1 METNTVQ
8 TVTLTNSI
16 IGVGILS
23 MPFCF
28 QRCGIVLSIVLL
40 LLSSYVTRLVCSY
53 MVKSAIISRRKNFEQ
68 IAFYAFGSGGK
79 LLVELCVVGYLLGTC
94 IAYFVVV
101 GDLGPQITA
110 KILSM
115 HESDSLRTWVM
126 IVVTIVCIIPL
137 GMLRNVD
144 SLASVCTASL
154 GFYLC
159 LVLKVVS
166 ESSEKFQHTGWFE
179 RLDLWNWDGILQCM
193 PIFTMALSCQ
203 MQIFEVYATMPT
215 TSLDKMSR
223 VIRQSTNICTMIYV
237 AIGFFGYVAFNG
249 HRFSGNI
256 LVDFT
261 PSFASDI
268 IKMGF
273 VLSVA
278 FSFPLAIFPCRVSLY
293 SLLYKRASDGHMY
306 IPESKFRPL
315 TIAIVVVALIFG
327 LLIPSIEVVIGLVG
341 STIGVAICLIIPAAC
356 YMTICKTNISEKQ
369 LAQVMIAFGFIIMV
383 LGTYANL
390 QAIDRAPER
399 KYELTVAP
407 PVLEKLVGKP
417 MPLEADKKADD
428 LKPQAPAPVLPVE
441 SVTEKIIPKIESPQ
455 QVAVPAK
462 PAKPTA
468 DEREPKKA
476 TKLLAE
482 GSNVQKPGALLES
495 SSPSKDTRAGI
506 NNEAILKEEHEIA
519 VEEKEKI
526 VQEISELKNA
536 KKVLEAEVE
545 NIKEELVKKNKETE
559 QLVLKKLDEI
569 VEKISVQKAGI
580 GSREEEQQRKN
591 GPELLTIV
599 ENAKQDPIPNDP
611 IVKLL
616 KAGGN
621 NKSIPQIQGRSAG
634 NDTED
639 KQRNVLSPDLDNAG
653 VPVEGA
659 GAGELPVEP
668 TGEANAKRP
677 EKEDGKQE
685 MEQDFKAPAE
695 EVLHKSDAKQT
706 SQNRSDPTKNEV
718 PPSSANS
725 NKNVLQSTELKEAKM
740 QPPVD
745 DGKGKEKNVPL
756 PPLPVEVPDEVV
768 AEAINPTVRSE
779 QKVQN
784 LAADEA
790 MAGKRDLLAMRL
802 KREAIDP
809 HDEPDNCPQRTVPG
823 VVEPGKSLFE
833 HTNEPAKLEKDGF
846 R

>member
-1 METNTVQ
+1 METNSVQ
-8 TVTLTNSI
+8 TITLTNSI

-28 QRCGIVLSIVLL
+28 QKCGIVLSIVLL

-115 HESDSLRTWVM
+115 TESDSLRTWVM

-144 SLASVCTASL
+144 SLATVCTASL

-159 LVLKVVS
+159 LVLKVVL
-166 ESSEKFQHTGWFE
+166 ESSEKFQHDGWFD
-179 RLDLWNWDGILQCM
+179 RLDLWNWSGILQCM

-223 VIRQSTNICTMIYV
+223 VIRQSTNICTMIYI

-256 LVDFT
+256 LVDFS

-315 TIAIVVVALIFG
+315 TIAIVVVALVFG

-390 QAIDRAPER
+390 QAIDRAPAR
-399 KYELTVAP
+399 NYDATVAP
-407 PVLEKLVGKP
+407 VVLEKLFGKSESLVGKKP
-417 MPLEADKKADD
+417 FED
-428 LKPQAPAPVLPVE
+428 LKPQAPAPPAVMPVE
-441 SVTEKIIPKIESPQ
+441 AVTEKVIPKIEPPN
-455 QVAVPAK
+455 VNIAK
-462 PAKPTA
+462 TPEKPVMLETEQKDA
-468 DEREPKKA
+468 
-476 TKLLAE
+476 LAE
-482 GSNVQKPGALLES
+482 GKAPVES
-495 SSPSKDTRAGI
+495 ISRPNAVDLPKSHPRVSI
-506 NNEAILKEEHEIA
+506 NKEAILKEEHEIA
-519 VEEKEKI
+519 VEEKENIAK
-526 VQEISELKNA
+526 EINELKNA
-536 KKVLEAEVE
+536 KKVLQAEVE

-569 VEKISVQKAGI
+569 VEKIAEQSAGKTSHESDPAPVKSLDGF
-580 GSREEEQQRKN
+580 GSDGALPAPGFKD
-591 GPELLTIV
+591 GKKDFGDAPS
-599 ENAKQDPIPNDP
+599 DP
-611 IVKLL
+611 IVQLL

-621 NKSIPQIQGRSAG
+621 NKTIPLVLANPGGKDAVNGTDNNERSS
-634 NDTED
+634 
-639 KQRNVLSPDLDNAG
+639 SPSNYADQHPA
-653 VPVEGA
+653 EGA
-659 GAGELPVEP
+659 GAGEILVEP
-668 TGEANAKRP
+668 VATEKLPAAERKSEEKHELEPSQDEKRAVVNENEASQLRIDSPKYGGP
-677 EKEDGKQE
+677 FKKEPQGNVQE
-685 MEQDFKAPAE
+685 
-695 EVLHKSDAKQT
+695 AKQ
-706 SQNRSDPTKNEV
+706 SEVKAHLPQDSDKI
-718 PPSSANS
+718 
-725 NKNVLQSTELKEAKM
+725 KEN
-740 QPPVD
+740 Q
-745 DGKGKEKNVPL
+745 PL
-756 PPLPVEVPDEVV
+756 PPLPVEEKVEERQPKPPDEGDGG
-768 AEAINPTVRSE
+768 PG
-779 QKVQN
+779 
-784 LAADEA
+784 
-790 MAGKRDLLAMRL
+790 GKRDLLAMRL
-802 KREAIDP
+802 KRDAEMARS
-809 HDEPDNCPQRTVPG
+809 ENCPKRDASAEMDGIRESKPPTVIES
-823 VVEPGKSLFE
+823 EPKS
-833 HTNEPAKLEKDGF
+833 EKDGF

>member
-68 IAFYAFGSGGK
+68 IAFYAFGSAGK

-115 HESDSLRTWVM
+115 RESDGLRTWVM
-126 IVVTIVCIIPL
+126 IAVTIVCIIPL

-159 LVLKVVS
+159 LVLKVIS
-166 ESSEKFQHTGWFE
+166 ESSIKFHPGWFD
-179 RLDLWNWDGILQCM
+179 RLDLWNWGGILQCM

-315 TIAIVVVALIFG
+315 TIAIVVVALVFG

-390 QAIDRAPER
+390 QAIDRTPER
-399 KYELTVAP
+399 HEHEPTVVPAA
-407 PVLEKLVGKP
+407 LEQLVGKP
-417 MPLEADKKADD
+417 PAPLVPGKLASE
-428 LKPQAPAPVLPVE
+428 LKPQAPAPPPVLPVE
-441 SVTEKIIPKIESPQ
+441 SVTEKVIPKIELPVEAAVKENPEQPSIVETEVKKPLPEGKRADGANIEPNARNSTKIPP
-455 QVAVPAK
+455 VA
-462 PAKPTA
+462 
-468 DEREPKKA
+468 
-476 TKLLAE
+476 
-482 GSNVQKPGALLES
+482 
-495 SSPSKDTRAGI
+495 I

-526 VQEISELKNA
+526 AKEITELKNA
-536 KKVLEAEVE
+536 KKVLQAEVE

-569 VEKISVQKAGI
+569 VVKIAEKKVSIDSQEVGKKVEGDGGDGAAAP
-580 GSREEEQQRKN
+580 SKDVL
-591 GPELLTIV
+591 PEPDASGKKDYG
-599 ENAKQDPIPNDP
+599 AKIPSDP

-621 NKSIPQIQGRSAG
+621 NKTILQAGRDAAANG
-634 NDTED
+634 TVDRE
-639 KQRNVLSPDLDNAG
+639 RNVPSPDVDRL
-653 VPVEGA
+653 PVEGA
-659 GAGELPVEP
+659 GAGEIPAEQATETL
-668 TGEANAKRP
+668 A
-677 EKEDGKQE
+677 KQE
-685 MEQDFKAPAE
+685 QNGSDSKPPAAPVA
-695 EVLHKSDAKQT
+695 VGS
-706 SQNRSDPTKNEV
+706 KNEATHNRAVAPKVDTNGKVTRV
-718 PPSSANS
+718 PEPSEASET
-725 NKNVLQSTELKEAKM
+725 KQQQQRPDGEIKE
-740 QPPVD
+740 
-745 DGKGKEKNVPL
+745 EENVPL
-756 PPLPVEVPDEVV
+756 PPLPVEVPADV
-768 AEAINPTVRSE
+768 APADVAPAAEKQQPRKPVDTAAEEA
-779 QKVQN
+779 K
-784 LAADEA
+784 
-790 MAGKRDLLAMRL
+790 AGKRDLLAMRL
-802 KREAIDP
+802 KRDVVNSTAGGE
-809 HDEPDNCPQRTVPG
+809 ENCPKRITSVTGDAP
-823 VVEPGKSLFE
+823 
-833 HTNEPAKLEKDGF
+833 DGD
-846 R
+846 

>member
-1 METNTVQ
+1 METNSVQ

-28 QRCGIVLSIVLL
+28 QKVHATSRVGLYFLWCF
-40 LLSSYVTRLVCSY
+40 YCSAA
-53 MVKSAIISRRKNFEQ
+53 MLH
-68 IAFYAFGSGGK
+68 AFHAFGSGGK

-101 GDLGPQITA
+101 GDLGPPITA

-115 HESDSLRTWVM
+115 NESSTLRSWVM

-159 LVLKVVS
+159 LVLKVIS
-166 ESSEKFQHTGWFE
+166 ESSVKFQQSGWFE
-179 RLDLWNWDGILQCM
+179 RLDLWKWSGILQCL

-223 VIRQSTNICTMIYV
+223 VIRQSTNICTVIYV

-256 LVDFT
+256 LVDFS

-293 SLLYKRASDGHMY
+293 SLLYKRASDAHMY

-356 YMTICKTNISEKQ
+356 YMTVCKTNITERQ

-399 KYELTVAP
+399 KYEATIAP
-407 PVLEKLVGKP
+407 TDLDKKPLNPEEPVLKAVEDFKP
-417 MPLEADKKADD
+417 P
-428 LKPQAPAPVLPVE
+428 PPAPPVLPVE
-441 SVTEKIIPKIESPQ
+441 AVTEKVMPKIDAPTPEPP
-455 QVAVPAK
+455 VVK
-462 PAKPTA
+462 PAVVEKVLPNVPRVDVVSEASNA
-468 DEREPKKA
+468 DTKIVEQTHEEPRVA
-476 TKLLAE
+476 
-482 GSNVQKPGALLES
+482 
-495 SSPSKDTRAGI
+495 I

-519 VEEKEKI
+519 VEEKENIAK
-526 VQEISELKNA
+526 EINELKNA

-569 VEKISVQKAGI
+569 AEKIAEQSAGKP
-580 GSREEEQQRKN
+580 SREEDPAAAKEEKKPLPPV
-591 GPELLTIV
+591 GEVKTI
-599 ENAKQDPIPNDP
+599 KDPKVVLDDP

-621 NKSIPQIQGRSAG
+621 KTVPVGAKLTDAN
-634 NDTED
+634 NDTNSTVHHD
-639 KQRNVLSPDLDNAG
+639 QPVILSNDVDRGL
-653 VPVEGA
+653 EGA
-659 GAGELPVEP
+659 GAGELPIEQNKEVADPNRRENKAQIVVEHPSNDQGKKDSVDKQASHDLVETLKIDAKAEEGAKDMVKP
-668 TGEANAKRP
+668 TASLPETKVQHE
-677 EKEDGKQE
+677 EKE
-685 MEQDFKAPAE
+685 
-695 EVLHKSDAKQT
+695 
-706 SQNRSDPTKNEV
+706 
-718 PPSSANS
+718 
-725 NKNVLQSTELKEAKM
+725 
-740 QPPVD
+740 
-745 DGKGKEKNVPL
+745 EKPL
-756 PPLPVEVPDEVV
+756 PPLPVEVPADGKVEQQLKED
-768 AEAINPTVRSE
+768 AEMA
-779 QKVQN
+779 
-784 LAADEA
+784 
-790 MAGKRDLLAMRL
+790 AGKRDLLAMRL
-802 KREAIDP
+802 KREVNP
-809 HDEPDNCPQRTVPG
+809 GEDEHCEKKRNASVETAANVEG
-823 VVEPGKSLFE
+823 VQHGEKGD
-833 HTNEPAKLEKDGF
+833 ALEKDGF

>member
-68 IAFYAFGSGGK
+68 IAFYAFGSAGK

-115 HESDSLRTWVM
+115 RESDGLRTWVM
-126 IVVTIVCIIPL
+126 IAVTIVCIIPL

-159 LVLKVVS
+159 LVLKVIS
-166 ESSEKFQHTGWFE
+166 ESSIKFHSGWFD
-179 RLDLWNWDGILQCM
+179 RLDLWNWGGILQCM

-315 TIAIVVVALIFG
+315 TIAIVVVALVFG

-390 QAIDRAPER
+390 QAIDRTPER
-399 KYELTVAP
+399 HEHEPTVVPAA
-407 PVLEKLVGKP
+407 LEKLVGKP
-417 MPLEADKKADD
+417 PAPLVPEKLAND
-428 LKPQAPAPVLPVE
+428 LKPQAPAPPPVLPVE
-441 SVTEKIIPKIESPQ
+441 SVTEKVIPKIELPVEAAVKENPEQPSIVETEVKKPLPEGKRADGANIEPNAVEEQ
-455 QVAVPAK
+455 HKDPPVA
-462 PAKPTA
+462 
-468 DEREPKKA
+468 
-476 TKLLAE
+476 
-482 GSNVQKPGALLES
+482 
-495 SSPSKDTRAGI
+495 I

-526 VQEISELKNA
+526 AKEITELKNA
-536 KKVLEAEVE
+536 KKVLQAEVE

-569 VEKISVQKAGI
+569 VVKIAEKKVSIDSQEVGKKVEGGDGAAAP
-580 GSREEEQQRKN
+580 SKDVL
-591 GPELLTIV
+591 PEPDASGKRDYG
-599 ENAKQDPIPNDP
+599 AKIPNDP

-621 NKSIPQIQGRSAG
+621 NKTILQAGRDAAANG
-634 NDTED
+634 TVDRE
-639 KQRNVLSPDLDNAG
+639 RNVPSPDVDRL
-653 VPVEGA
+653 PVEGA
-659 GAGELPVEP
+659 GAGEIPAEQATETL
-668 TGEANAKRP
+668 A
-677 EKEDGKQE
+677 KQE
-685 MEQDFKAPAE
+685 QNGSDSKPPAAPVAVADSE
-695 EVLHKSDAKQT
+695 NEAT
-706 SQNRSDPTKNEV
+706 QNRAVAPKVDANGKVTRVPEPSEASETK
-718 PPSSANS
+718 
-725 NKNVLQSTELKEAKM
+725 QQQ
-740 QPPVD
+740 QPP
-745 DGKGKEKNVPL
+745 DGEIKEEENVPL
-756 PPLPVEVPDEVV
+756 PPLPVEVPVDV
-768 AEAINPTVRSE
+768 APADVAPAAEKQQPRKPVDTAAEEA
-779 QKVQN
+779 K
-784 LAADEA
+784 
-790 MAGKRDLLAMRL
+790 AGKRDLLAMRL
-802 KREAIDP
+802 KRDVVNSTAGGE
-809 HDEPDNCPQRTVPG
+809 ENCPKRITSVTG
-823 VVEPGKSLFE
+823 D
-833 HTNEPAKLEKDGF
+833 AADRDG
-846 R
+846 